1 MDKLIPIVLPVFF
14 GLVAGISHG
23 IVSDSMNLPTTLDQA
38 VSQPFLSQT
47 LSE

>member
-23 IVSDSMNLPTTLDQA
+23 VVSDSINLPTTL
-38 VSQPFLSQT
+38 SQT
-47 LSE
+47 VTQPLFGQSLSE